1 MSDYVTDPELLA
13 QLNEGEPAPAPE
25 KKSALT
31 GKTASKGGYVNDP
44 ELLAQLNAE
53 EAEASEPGGSLAAP
67 AVTGYG
73 MGPTGYSSQAIKQVV
88 EPLKAAVP
96 QTWQAY
102 KAAPWKAGV
111 DMAVGS
117 MGLPPPYATNE
128 GIGAAVNAYK
138 GGKESLTEASRLAS
152 QFADKADIGKY
163 QDLWTA
169 VRKVDPGAEQVI
181 SNIYRTQGGG
191 NAVKNWLTTT
201 PEGQRF
207 LADPRTAQ
215 IAEQYIG
222 ALPGKGAQAMKVIS
236 PLLKGAARVAG
247 PAGMAYN
254 LYEAAPYL
262 EQAGPELS
270 SGRAQNRIA
279 EAQRMMLNAPTP
291 APIRP
296 DEASNLL
303 ASGDERTINIY
314 GGRARLNDIV
324 RSGIRNKAAQR
335 VLGPVAPGQQ

>member
-1 MSDYVTDPELLA
+1 MSEYVTDPELLA

-25 KKSALT
+25 KKSALAS
-31 GKTASKGGYVNDP
+31 KTASKGGYVDDP

-53 EAEASEPGGSLAAP
+53 ETEVSEPGGSLAAP
-67 AVTGYG
+67 AVMGYG
-73 MGPTGYSSQAIKQVV
+73 MGPTGYSGQAVKQIV
-88 EPLKAAVP
+88 EPLKAAIP
-96 QTWQAY
+96 QTLQAY
-102 KAAPWKAGV
+102 KAAPYKAGV
-111 DMAVGS
+111 DMVVGS
-117 MGLPPPYATNE
+117 MGLPPPYASVE
-128 GIGAAVNAYK
+128 GAQSLAK
-138 GGKESLTEASRLAS
+138 GYQAGKESLTEASRLAS

-169 VRKVDPGAEQVI
+169 VRRVDPGAEKVI
-181 SNIYRTQGGG
+181 SNIYNSQGGG
-191 NAVKNWLTTT
+191 NAVKQWLTTT

-222 ALPGKGAQAMKVIS
+222 ALPSKGAQVMKAVS
-236 PLLKGAARVAG
+236 PFLKGAAKVAG

-254 LYEAAPYL
+254 IYEAAPYL

-270 SGRAQNRIA
+270 SGRAQNRMA
-279 EAQRMMLNAPTP
+279 EAQKMMLSRPTP

-296 DEASNLL
+296 DEAANLL
-303 ASGDERTINIY
+303 ASGDERTISIY

-324 RSGIRNKAAQR
+324 KSGIRNKAAQR
-335 VLGPVAPGQQ
+335 VLGPVAPGQF